1 MRNVYP
7 SLLSRKTAVFALI
20 CLGVFAMLL
29 AACSGTSGT
38 GTTSGTATIASVT
51 ASAGNAGTAVAATA
65 TSAGNATAQTCQQIS
80 GFSGAGPI
88 PEGGRL
94 SNVPFPTGAEST
106 EAVDTVNQT
115 SLYEVLEFNV
125 CAPNTTTSA
134 VYSFYAGQFPSMG
147 WTQSSTYPYDGG
159 YQASCGDPYCWQVGT
174 TPEFSSLEIVQASGN
189 GLVTYRMRL
198 AFPPTLPDCSNI
210 VLPGNPSTL
219 LFFWTQQATV
229 PLPPLTIEG
238 MGDGHAVGSKTVY
251 SQTMCSPGTASS
263 ISSYMHTELSSHGWS
278 ATSQN
283 LCGTTGWVLNN
294 AGLAI
299 SWTISDPLD
308 WSLSYCQ

>member
-1 MRNVYP
+1 MSNVHL
-7 SLLSRKTAVFALI
+7 SKLSRSTAVFAFV
-20 CLGVFAMLL
+20 CLGVFAMVL
-29 AACSGTSGT
+29 AACSSTAGTT
-38 GTTSGTATIASVT
+38 TTSGTASVASAT
-51 ASAGNAGTAVAATA
+51 ASTGNAGNSATA
-65 TSAGNATAQTCQQIS
+65 TPTSAGNANAQTCQQIP

-94 SNVPFPTGAEST
+94 SNVPFPTDAEST

-115 SLYEVLEFNV
+115 GLYEVLEFNV
-125 CAPNTTTSA
+125 CAPHTTTSA

-147 WTQSSTYPYDGG
+147 WAQSSTYPYDGG
-159 YQASCGDPYCWQVGT
+159 YQASCGDPYCWKVGP
-174 TPEFSSLEIVQASGN
+174 TPEFSSLEIVHAAGN
-189 GLVTYRMRL
+189 GFVTYRMRL

-210 VLPGNPSTL
+210 VPPGNSPTP
-219 LFFWTQQATV
+219 LFFWDQQSAV

-238 MGDGHAVGSKTVY
+238 LGDGHGVGGKTVY

-263 ISSYMHTELSSHGWS
+263 INSYMNAELTKHGWS

-283 LCGTTGWVLNN
+283 LCGTTGWVINN

-299 SWTISDPLD
+299 SWNVSNPVD